1 MFCTNQ
7 EDIVAHARYCYEQYP
22 TIVNNIPKDTNK
34 YNNTMDDFAYMDS
47 MLAGSQRDIG
57 ESSNLA
63 QIAQSYASSFDDPKY
78 GDYVAILSVIAQ
90 ASIDSS
96 KRRFNIDIAGEI
108 QRIKKDMDVPANGYP
123 KFWATIKRGFNR
135 SNINPELTCPMN
147 YLSDLAVKTPK
158 YKLDTIDICDFF
170 EDIKFDESRK
180 ICKRVEALIE
190 KYQLK
195 IGKYNHD
202 FLNDSIEEYL
212 LLRSDFDALIQDIRN
227 VFISRNYRSLM
238 YWLLKRA
245 FSLSLGV
252 VQNRNKMSMITSK
265 NKSMLLKVLYEV
277 NRDVFLSCFKKAL

>member
-1 MFCTNQ
+1 M
-7 EDIVAHARYCYEQYP
+7 AHARYCYEQYP

-108 QRIKKDMDVPANGYP
+108 QRIKKDMDVPTNGYP

-158 YKLDTIDICDFF
+158 IKYNTIDICDFF
-170 EDIKFDESRK
+170 QKVEFDESRK

-195 IGKYNHD
+195 FDKHKYDATN
-202 FLNDSIEEYL
+202 LGNEEYL
-212 LLRSDFDALIQDIRN
+212 LLRSDFDALIQEIRT
-227 VFISRNYRSLM
+227 VFISRNYRCLM

-245 FSLSLGV
+245 FSLSIGITI
-252 VQNRNKMSMITSK
+252 NKNKMSKITSK

-277 NRDVFLSCFKKAL
+277 NKDVFLSCFKKAL

>member
-1 MFCTNQ
+1 
-7 EDIVAHARYCYEQYP
+7 
-22 TIVNNIPKDTNK
+22 
-34 YNNTMDDFAYMDS
+34 
-47 MLAGSQRDIG
+47 
-57 ESSNLA
+57 
-63 QIAQSYASSFDDPKY
+63 
-78 GDYVAILSVIAQ
+78 
-90 ASIDSS
+90 
-96 KRRFNIDIAGEI
+96 
-108 QRIKKDMDVPANGYP
+108 
-123 KFWATIKRGFNR
+123 
-135 SNINPELTCPMN
+135 MN